1 VGADEHALTPNHG
14 VTAQL
19 DIDGNRTEIEVGP
32 DKRIQDFARRTMD
45 KPVDFVVEPVVVV

>member
-1 VGADEHALTPNHG
+1 MGADEHALTPNHG